1 MEDEQIVDLYWE
13 RSEAALSETA
23 KKYGRYCRC
32 IAFHILHN
40 SEDSD
45 ECVNDTYLN
54 AWNSM
59 PPHRPAVLKAFLG
72 KITRNLSLNR
82 YRKLT
87 AEKRG
92 RGQMP
97 LVMEELHDCLPT
109 ADHMENVVDDMAL
122 VEALNSFLGSLP
134 MEKRKIFMRRY
145 WYMSSIKEIAGDY
158 RLSESKV
165 KMILLR
171 VRKDLKQRL
180 QKEGIN
186 I

>member
-1 MEDEQIVDLYWE
+1 
-13 RSEAALSETA
+13 
-23 KKYGRYCRC
+23 
-32 IAFHILHN
+32 
-40 SEDSD
+40 
-45 ECVNDTYLN
+45 
-54 AWNSM
+54 
-59 PPHRPAVLKAFLG
+59 
-72 KITRNLSLNR
+72 
-82 YRKLT
+82 
-87 AEKRG
+87 
-92 RGQMP
+92 MP